1 MTERRQR
8 RRRGLS
14 STGKIGKY
22 ALREPIRIQPG
33 RALYKSYDPFL
44 DRDVAIK
51 IIQLFDPSGDEN
63 TEASDAFF
71 AEAQAIGRLQHQN
84 IVSVYD
90 AGVGDY
96 EGYIVMEYIH
106 GNSLFKLM
114 DNPLSLSES
123 LRIVSGVCHALH
135 YAHEKNIIHRDIKPS
150 NVMISSD
157 GQIKVVDFGISI
169 LRKGDDDIPGLMG
182 SPSYMAPELVHG
194 QVPNELS
201 DLFSVAVVLYELISG
216 KLPFVGTDAHAVL
229 YKIIN
234 GEPDPIDADIP
245 SPLRDLISKGLSKDP
260 VDRYQSAPE
269 LERELNNLREMLN
282 TTPTVFSDIN
292 TVKLKQMNIFQ
303 QCEIEVLHEI
313 SNCLELKMI
322 EVGEYF
328 IRESEEY
335 LYEDFLY
342 IVEGNAILVAGEKH
356 HVLNEG
362 QWVVEKT
369 LRKGLG
375 IFGCKALTITHILR
389 VSKSDLLMCSA
400 ETQAY
405 FFQYMME
412 KFYLQS

>member
-22 ALREPIRIQPG
+22 SLREPIRIQPG
-33 RALYKSYDPFL
+33 RALYQSYDPFL

-51 IIQLFDPSGDEN
+51 IIQLFDPTGDEN
-63 TEASDAFF
+63 AEASDAFF

-84 IVSVYD
+84 VVSVYD

-106 GNSLFKLM
+106 GKSLFKLM
-114 DNPLSLSES
+114 NSPVSLSEI

-150 NVMISSD
+150 NIMISDD

-169 LRKGDDDIPGLMG
+169 LRKGEDDTPGLMG

-194 QVPNELS
+194 KTPNQLS
-201 DLFSVAVVLYELISG
+201 DLFSVAVVLYELVSG
-216 KLPFVGTDAHAVL
+216 KLPFVGGDAHAVL

-234 GEPDPIDADIP
+234 TDPEPIDTDIP
-245 SPLRDLISKGLSKDP
+245 SPLRDLIMKGLSKDP
-260 VDRYQSAPE
+260 VDRYQSATE
-269 LERELNNLREMLN
+269 MEAELNKLRDTLN
-282 TTPTVFSDIN
+282 TSPTVFSDIN

-303 QCEIEVLHEI
+303 ECKIEVLHEL
-313 SNCLELKMI
+313 SNCLELKMVD
-322 EVGEYF
+322 VGEQIIY
-328 IRESEEY
+328 ESDEY

-342 IVEGNAILVAGEKH
+342 IVDGKAILVAGDKH

-362 QWVVEKT
+362 QWLVEKT

-375 IFGCKALTITHILR
+375 MFGCKALTIAHILR
-389 VSKSDLLMCSA
+389 VSKSDLLMCSTH
-400 ETQAY
+400 TQAY
-405 FFQYMME
+405 FYRYMMD

>member
-1 MTERRQR
+1 MIDRRQ

-22 ALREPIRIQPG
+22 SLREPIRIQPG
-33 RALYKSYDPFL
+33 RSLYQSYDPFL

-63 TEASDAFF
+63 SQANDAFF

-114 DNPLSLSES
+114 NHPLSVGES
-123 LRIVSGVCHALH
+123 LRIVSGVCHALN
-135 YAHEKNIIHRDIKPS
+135 YAHGKNIIHRDIKPS
-150 NVMISSD
+150 NIMISND

-169 LRKGDDDIPGLMG
+169 LSKNEAETPGLMG
-182 SPSYMAPELVHG
+182 SPSYMAPELIHG
-194 QVPNELS
+194 KTPNELS
-201 DLFSVAVVLYELISG
+201 DLFSVAVVLYELITG
-216 KLPFVGTDAHAVL
+216 KLPLMGDDAHAVL

-234 GEPDPIDADIP
+234 GEPEPIDADIP
-245 SPLRDLISKGLSKDP
+245 SPLRELINKGLSKDP
-260 VDRYQSAPE
+260 VDRYQSAQE
-269 LERELNNLREMLN
+269 LEGELNELREKL
-282 TTPTVFSDIN
+282 TASPSVYSDIN
-292 TVKLKQMNIFQ
+292 TEKLKQMDIFK
-303 QCEIEVLHEI
+303 QCEIEVLHEL
-313 SNCLELKMI
+313 SNCLEMKMI
-322 EVGEYF
+322 DMGEHV
-328 IRESEEY
+328 IQQSEEY

-342 IVEGNAILVAGEKH
+342 IVEGNAILEAGEKH
-356 HVLNEG
+356 HVLREG
-362 QWVVEKT
+362 QWLVEKT

-375 IFGCKALTITHILR
+375 AFGCKALSITHILR
-389 VSKSDLLMCSA
+389 VSKSDLMMCSA
-400 ETQAY
+400 ETQSY
-405 FFQYMME
+405 FFRYMLD